1 MLSIQ
6 EWISHGFLATPPNPL
21 VQALEYHQSLRCG
34 SGDDNSLLSGR
45 CWREPGKCFLLIGF
59 APSEAL
65 LVSFSSLWTTLLVP
79 SCTCYCGLVPFS
91 AHTLIGAAQQNNEYQ
106 RAWWQQMKAMTESQ
120 DLLGFLSLSWAMSLA
135 RPAPILA
142 NNRPLALVVDLRQV
156 TKMEDKI

>member
-1 MLSIQ
+1 MDFS
-6 EWISHGFLATPPNPL
+6 PL
-21 VQALEYHQSLRCG
+21 LQTRWFKLWNTTKVWGVAQAMTTAYFQDAVGG
-34 SGDDNSLLSGR
+34 SQGSV
-45 CWREPGKCFLLIGF
+45 FLLIGF

-106 RAWWQQMKAMTESQ
+106 RAWWQQMKTMTESQ

>member
-1 MLSIQ
+1 MEFSP
-6 EWISHGFLATPPNPL
+6 FLQTRWFKL
-21 VQALEYHQSLRCG
+21 LEYHQSLRCG

-45 CWREPGKCFLLIGF
+45 CWREPGKCFFLLIGF

-79 SCTCYCGLVPFS
+79 SCTVPANVDWFHS
-91 AHTLIGAAQQNNEYQ
+91 VHTLIGAAQQNNEYQ

-156 TKMEDKI
+156 TMEDKI